1 MVDKKNMKLNVP
13 GSVAS
18 QLAADIAKEQAPAVP
33 AKEEV
38 KKEAVPEE
46 KPKAEVKEKTKAN
59 VKAKTNV
66 KKAEPKKEVK
76 AEAKPESMF
85 RDKGERELKTVFMNL
100 RVKESV
106 KADFE
111 VLRKEL
117 HYSQSDFFELLVAF
131 AKKEIKK
138 Q

>member
-1 MVDKKNMKLNVP
+1 MADKKNMKLNVP

-59 VKAKTNV
+59 VK
-66 KKAEPKKEVK
+66 KAEPKKEAVPEEK
-76 AEAKPESMF
+76 TESMF

-111 VLRKEL
+111 TLRKEL

>member
-1 MVDKKNMKLNVP
+1 MVKKGLAISMP
-13 GSVAS
+13 GVDVDA
-18 QLAADIAKEQAPAVP
+18 QLAAAAAGVVAPAKE
-33 AKEEV
+33 EEV

-59 VKAKTNV
+59 VKAKANV

-76 AEAKPESMF
+76 AEEKTESMF
-85 RDKGERELKTVFMNL
+85 RDKGERELKNVFMNL

-111 VLRKEL
+111 TLRKEL

>member
-18 QLAADIAKEQAPAVP
+18 QLAADIAKEQAPTVP

-38 KKEAVPEE
+38 KKETVPEE
-46 KPKAEVKEKTKAN
+46 TPKAEVKEKTKAN
-59 VKAKTNV
+59 VKAKANV
-66 KKAEPKKEVK
+66 KKA
-76 AEAKPESMF
+76 
-85 RDKGERELKTVFMNL
+85 ELKTVFMNL

-111 VLRKEL
+111 ALRKEL

>member
-1 MVDKKNMKLNVP
+1 MVKKGLAISMP
-13 GSVAS
+13 GVDVDA
-18 QLAADIAKEQAPAVP
+18 QLAAAAAGVVAPAKE
-33 AKEEV
+33 EEV

-59 VKAKTNV
+59 VKVKANV
-66 KKAEPKKEVK
+66 KKVEPKKEVK
-76 AEAKPESMF
+76 VEEKPADSMF
-85 RDKGERELKTVFMNL
+85 KDRGERELKTVFMNL

-111 VLRKEL
+111 ALRKEL

>member
-1 MVDKKNMKLNVP
+1 MVKKGLAISMP
-13 GSVAS
+13 GVDVDA
-18 QLAADIAKEQAPAVP
+18 QLAAAAAGVVAPAKE
-33 AKEEV
+33 EEV

-59 VKAKTNV
+59 VKVKANV
-66 KKAEPKKEVK
+66 KKVEPKKEVK
-76 AEAKPESMF
+76 AEEKPADSMF
-85 RDKGERELKTVFMNL
+85 KDRGERELKTVFMNL

-111 VLRKEL
+111 ALRKEL

>member
-1 MVDKKNMKLNVP
+1 MVKKGLAISMP
-13 GSVAS
+13 GVDVDA
-18 QLAADIAKEQAPAVP
+18 QLAAAAAGVVAPAKE
-33 AKEEV
+33 EEV
-38 KKEAVPEE
+38 KKETVPEE
-46 KPKAEVKEKTKAN
+46 TPKAEVKEKTKAN
-59 VKAKTNV
+59 VK
-66 KKAEPKKEVK
+66 KAEPKKEVK
-76 AEAKPESMF
+76 AEEKTESMF

-111 VLRKEL
+111 ALRKEL
-117 HYSQSDFFELLVAF
+117 HYSQSDFFESLVAF

>member
-1 MVDKKNMKLNVP
+1 MVKKGLAISMP
-13 GSVAS
+13 GVDVDA
-18 QLAADIAKEQAPAVP
+18 QLAAVAAGVVAPAKE
-33 AKEEV
+33 EEV

-59 VKAKTNV
+59 VKANVNV

-76 AEAKPESMF
+76 AEEKTESMF

-111 VLRKEL
+111 TLRKEL

>member
-1 MVDKKNMKLNVP
+1 MVKKGLAISMP
-13 GSVAS
+13 GVDVDA
-18 QLAADIAKEQAPAVP
+18 QLAAAAAGVVAPAKE
-33 AKEEV
+33 EEV

-59 VKAKTNV
+59 VKAKANV
-66 KKAEPKKEVK
+66 KKAEPKKEAK

-85 RDKGERELKTVFMNL
+85 RDKGERELKSVFMNL

-111 VLRKEL
+111 ALRKEL